1 MQYKSQLTRYK
12 SLGLKLTVALTLTV
26 LTLVGSSQTVL
37 AHHPTGG
44 KTPSNVFEALLSGF
58 GHPIIGLDHL
68 AFVIASG
75 LLATQL
81 RRGWIIP
88 VGFVLTAMLGT
99 GLHLQAVTLPMA
111 ELSIA
116 LSVIV
121 AGGLIASESQSQSSD
136 SSFSQ
141 SFGLTLAVAIAAAVA
156 GLFHGYAYGEAI
168 IGAEMGPMLAYL
180 TGFTFIQLVIAA
192 GTYALVQVT
201 LFSSQY
207 RRAILRALGLAIS
220 SFGLVVLGTGL
231 FS

>member
-12 SLGLKLTVALTLTV
+12 SLAVKLTVALTLTI

-68 AFVIASG
+68 AFVVASG

-81 RRGWIIP
+81 RQGWIIP

-111 ELSIA
+111 EMWIA

-121 AGGLIASESQSQSSD
+121 AGGLIASQSQRQSSD
-136 SSFSQ
+136 SPLSQ
-141 SFGLTLAVAIAAAVA
+141 GFGVTLGVAIAAAVA

-168 IGAEMGPMLAYL
+168 IGAEMGPIAAYL
-180 TGFTFIQLVIAA
+180 TGFTLIQLVIAA
-192 GTYALVQVT
+192 GTYKLAQVT
-201 LFSSQY
+201 VFSSQY
-207 RRAILRALGLAIS
+207 RRAILRFLGLAIS
-220 SFGLVVLGTGL
+220 AIGIVILGTGL
-231 FS
+231 VG